1 MAEII
6 IGERVI
12 NKREESGVI
21 VYFDDKY
28 INIQY
33 NDRLGKLLI
42 NAFEEGYIKYENAEL
57 QNKVDSLQ
65 SYYNID
71 KAVSKS
77 NILERARQVVE
88 VNAIDI
94 PNLNFNKENKKQTM
108 VISY

>member
-21 VYFDDKY
+21 VCFDDKY

-57 QNKVDSLQ
+57 QNKVDEAIAQAKLEEARKKEER
-65 SYYNID
+65 IAEE
-71 KAVSKS
+71 KAK
-77 NILERARQVVE
+77 R
-88 VNAIDI
+88 
-94 PNLNFNKENKKQTM
+94 K
-108 VISY
+108 